1 MRKYITKASERIG
14 VESTSRD
21 GKRAQVVSYSTCE
34 NFIIRFCDGK
44 EMKLKNWR
52 YFIEGN
58 FNYEKHFKAPRNRE
72 ERIGEKKVMN
82 NGLTAEV
89 IEYRGSHDMDILFE
103 DGGKRTGVSWRDFC
117 IGNIAHPT
125 IHGGNVS
132 QNELVL
138 RFYLESLGFVRI
150 PQRSKRSDRVGL
162 EGKELDLYNDKLKIA
177 IEYDGEY
184 SHTKNKDDEGKNKIV
199 EKLGIKLYR
208 FREPGCSGV
217 SGRNYILEDSRFMS
231 ASLECCLKSFVR
243 DVLKKDDKFINF
255 EKDKRTIKEY
265 VSNNKRATIHL
276 YEKKKMN
283 NGMVAEIIK
292 MSSCR
297 NITVQFEDGEIVY
310 HKCYQSFVK
319 GNISHA
325 GYEPLS
331 VLVEKKQMEENEETS
346 QIMNRFDDTKVSIF
360 TADFEVLT
368 KLTGFKLTRGMLCAM
383 RRKPLRK
390 FQDLCDGINRIAI
403 LENVQ
408 NPTNVGAIFRSAA
421 ALNMEA
427 VLLSPGCS
435 DPLYRRASRVSMGTV
450 FQIPW
455 TFIRDSNEMRCKR
468 EVIWPKQAIA
478 ELKKLGYKT
487 AALALT
493 DDSVSIDDSELM
505 KEEKLAV
512 ILGNEGE
519 GLENETIALC
529 DYTVKI
535 PMTHGVDSL
544 NVAAASA
551 VAFWQLGKIIL

>member
-1 MRKYITKASERIG
+1 ML
-14 VESTSRD
+14 
-21 GKRAQVVSYSTCE
+21 
-34 NFIIRFCDGK
+34 N
-44 EMKLKNWR
+44 
-52 YFIEGN
+52 
-58 FNYEKHFKAPRNRE
+58 
-72 ERIGEKKVMN
+72 
-82 NGLTAEV
+82 V
-89 IEYRGSHDMDILFE
+89 IEI
-103 DGGKRTGVSWRDFC
+103 KDF
-117 IGNIAHPT
+117 NAP
-125 IHGGNVS
+125 
-132 QNELVL
+132 
-138 RFYLESLGFVRI
+138 
-150 PQRSKRSDRVGL
+150 
-162 EGKELDLYNDKLKIA
+162 ELDIYARCTEARLL
-177 IEYDGEY
+177 
-184 SHTKNKDDEGKNKIV
+184 NKDHPEEGMFIAESPKVI
-199 EKLGIKLYR
+199 
-208 FREPGCSGV
+208 
-217 SGRNYILEDSRFMS
+217 GRALD
-231 ASLECCLKSFVR
+231 
-243 DVLKKDDKFINF
+243 
-255 EKDKRTIKEY
+255 
-265 VSNNKRATIHL
+265 
-276 YEKKKMN
+276 
-283 NGMVAEIIK
+283 
-292 MSSCR
+292 
-297 NITVQFEDGEIVY
+297 
-310 HKCYQSFVK
+310 
-319 GNISHA
+319 A

-390 FQDLCDGINRIAI
+390 IQDLCDGINRIAI

-421 ALNMEA
+421 ALNMGA
-427 VLLSPGCS
+427 IFLSPGCS

-468 EVIWPKQAIA
+468 EVIWPKQVIA

-493 DDSVSIDDSELM
+493 DDSVGIDDSELM

-519 GLENETIALC
+519 GLESETIALC

>member
-1 MRKYITKASERIG
+1 ML
-14 VESTSRD
+14 
-21 GKRAQVVSYSTCE
+21 
-34 NFIIRFCDGK
+34 N
-44 EMKLKNWR
+44 
-52 YFIEGN
+52 
-58 FNYEKHFKAPRNRE
+58 
-72 ERIGEKKVMN
+72 
-82 NGLTAEV
+82 V
-89 IEYRGSHDMDILFE
+89 IEIKDFNAPELDIYARCTEARLLNKDHPE
-103 DGGKRTGVSWRDFC
+103 DGMFIAESPKV
-117 IGNIAHPT
+117 IGRA
-125 IHGGNVS
+125 
-132 QNELVL
+132 
-138 RFYLESLGFVRI
+138 
-150 PQRSKRSDRVGL
+150 
-162 EGKELDLYNDKLKIA
+162 LD
-177 IEYDGEY
+177 
-184 SHTKNKDDEGKNKIV
+184 
-199 EKLGIKLYR
+199 
-208 FREPGCSGV
+208 
-217 SGRNYILEDSRFMS
+217 
-231 ASLECCLKSFVR
+231 
-243 DVLKKDDKFINF
+243 
-255 EKDKRTIKEY
+255 
-265 VSNNKRATIHL
+265 
-276 YEKKKMN
+276 
-283 NGMVAEIIK
+283 
-292 MSSCR
+292 
-297 NITVQFEDGEIVY
+297 
-310 HKCYQSFVK
+310 
-319 GNISHA
+319 A

-331 VLVEKKQMEENEETS
+331 VLVEKKQMEENEETI

-493 DDSVSIDDSELM
+493 DDSVGIDDSELM

-519 GLENETIALC
+519 GLESETIALC